1 MSNLPGPLGFLSI
14 SIIIAVPIANNATK
28 TKIKTVKNVLIIGP
42 YYTIVKVKSKSPIC
56 KKCGHK
62 ETLEN
67 INYSAT
73 SKILIAQ
80 VPRVRK
86 KDGLDIYPLYCLKC
100 NFITEW
106 AADPN
111 NISGKAVDGVEY
123 FKTFKI
129 NKKYKEYFTD
139 IEDNFS

>member
-1 MSNLPGPLGFLSI
+1 MKNL
-14 SIIIAVPIANNATK
+14 
-28 TKIKTVKNVLIIGP
+28 
-42 YYTIVKVKSKSPIC
+42 IC

-67 INYSAT
+67 INCSAT

-111 NISGKAVDGVEY
+111 NISGKAVEGVEY

-129 NKKYKEYFTD
+129 NKKYKEYFAN
-139 IEDNFS
+139 IEDNLVRRGYTKSEKVKYSIGWILIIVGILAYLKS

>member
-1 MSNLPGPLGFLSI
+1 MKNL
-14 SIIIAVPIANNATK
+14 
-28 TKIKTVKNVLIIGP
+28 
-42 YYTIVKVKSKSPIC
+42 IC

-111 NISGKAVDGVEY
+111 NISGKAVEGVEY

-129 NKKYKEYFTD
+129 NKKYKEYFAD
-139 IEDNFS
+139 IEDNLVRRSYTNSEKVKYSIGWILIIVGILAYLKS

>member
-1 MSNLPGPLGFLSI
+1 MSPREIWETKKKGKMKNL
-14 SIIIAVPIANNATK
+14 
-28 TKIKTVKNVLIIGP
+28 
-42 YYTIVKVKSKSPIC
+42 IC

-111 NISGKAVDGVEY
+111 NISGKAVEGVEY

-129 NKKYKEYFTD
+129 NKKYKEYFAS
-139 IEDNFS
+139 IEDNLVRRGYTKSEKVKYSIGWILIIVGILAYLKS

>member
-1 MSNLPGPLGFLSI
+1 MSPREIWETKKKGKMKNL
-14 SIIIAVPIANNATK
+14 
-28 TKIKTVKNVLIIGP
+28 
-42 YYTIVKVKSKSPIC
+42 IC

-111 NISGKAVDGVEY
+111 NISGKAVEGVEY

-139 IEDNFS
+139 IEDNLVRRGYTNSEKVKYSIGWILIIVGILAYLKS

>member
-1 MSNLPGPLGFLSI
+1 MKNL
-14 SIIIAVPIANNATK
+14 
-28 TKIKTVKNVLIIGP
+28 
-42 YYTIVKVKSKSPIC
+42 IC

-86 KDGLDIYPLYCLKC
+86 KDGLDIYPLHCLKC

-139 IEDNFS
+139 IEDNLVRRGYTKSEKLNIQLVGY

>member
-1 MSNLPGPLGFLSI
+1 MKNL
-14 SIIIAVPIANNATK
+14 
-28 TKIKTVKNVLIIGP
+28 
-42 YYTIVKVKSKSPIC
+42 IC

-86 KDGLDIYPLYCLKC
+86 IDGLDIYPLYCLKC

-111 NISGKAVDGVEY
+111 NISGKAVEGVEY

-129 NKKYKEYFTD
+129 NKKYKEYFAD
-139 IEDNFS
+139 IEDNLVSTPEVPFTFPGGTFGPIFGRNCSVHDAIVKVFSVSLL

>member
-1 MSNLPGPLGFLSI
+1 MKNL
-14 SIIIAVPIANNATK
+14 
-28 TKIKTVKNVLIIGP
+28 
-42 YYTIVKVKSKSPIC
+42 IC

-111 NISGKAVDGVEY
+111 NISGKAVEGVEY

-129 NKKYKEYFTD
+129 NKKYKEYFAN
-139 IEDNFS
+139 IEDNLVRRGYTKSEKVKYSIGWILIIVGILAYLKS

>member
-1 MSNLPGPLGFLSI
+1 MKNL
-14 SIIIAVPIANNATK
+14 
-28 TKIKTVKNVLIIGP
+28 
-42 YYTIVKVKSKSPIC
+42 IC

-129 NKKYKEYFTD
+129 NKKYKEYFAD
-139 IEDNFS
+139 IEDNLVRRGYTKSEKVKYSIGWILIIVGILAYLKS

>member
-1 MSNLPGPLGFLSI
+1 MKNL
-14 SIIIAVPIANNATK
+14 
-28 TKIKTVKNVLIIGP
+28 
-42 YYTIVKVKSKSPIC
+42 IC

-111 NISGKAVDGVEY
+111 NISGKAVQGVEY

-129 NKKYKEYFTD
+129 NKKYKEYFAN
-139 IEDNFS
+139 IEDNLVRRGYTKSEKVKYSIGWILIIVGFLAYLKS

>member
-1 MSNLPGPLGFLSI
+1 MKNL
-14 SIIIAVPIANNATK
+14 
-28 TKIKTVKNVLIIGP
+28 
-42 YYTIVKVKSKSPIC
+42 IC

-129 NKKYKEYFTD
+129 NKKYKEYFAN
-139 IEDNFS
+139 IEDNLVRRGYTKSEKVKYSIGWILIIVGILAYLKS

>member
-1 MSNLPGPLGFLSI
+1 MKNL
-14 SIIIAVPIANNATK
+14 
-28 TKIKTVKNVLIIGP
+28 
-42 YYTIVKVKSKSPIC
+42 IC

-129 NKKYKEYFTD
+129 NKKFKQYFEF
-139 IEDNFS
+139 IENDLVNRGYTKSEVIKYSIGWFVIIAGLIAVFN

>member
-1 MSNLPGPLGFLSI
+1 MKNL
-14 SIIIAVPIANNATK
+14 
-28 TKIKTVKNVLIIGP
+28 
-42 YYTIVKVKSKSPIC
+42 IC

-111 NISGKAVDGVEY
+111 NISGKAVEGVEY

-129 NKKYKEYFTD
+129 NKKYKEYFAD
-139 IEDNFS
+139 IEDNLVRRGYTKSEKVKYSIGWILIIVGILAYLKS

>member
-1 MSNLPGPLGFLSI
+1 MKNL
-14 SIIIAVPIANNATK
+14 
-28 TKIKTVKNVLIIGP
+28 
-42 YYTIVKVKSKSPIC
+42 IC

-111 NISGKAVDGVEY
+111 NISGKAVEGVEY

-129 NKKYKEYFTD
+129 YKKYKEYFAN
-139 IEDNFS
+139 IEDNLVRRGYTKSEKVKYSIGWILIIVGILAYLKS

>member
-1 MSNLPGPLGFLSI
+1 MSPREIWETKKKGKMKNL
-14 SIIIAVPIANNATK
+14 
-28 TKIKTVKNVLIIGP
+28 
-42 YYTIVKVKSKSPIC
+42 IC

-111 NISGKAVDGVEY
+111 NISGKAVEGVEY

-129 NKKYKEYFTD
+129 NKKYKEYFAN
-139 IEDNFS
+139 IEDNLVRRGYTKSEKVKYSIGWILIIVGILAYLKS

>member
-1 MSNLPGPLGFLSI
+1 MKNL
-14 SIIIAVPIANNATK
+14 
-28 TKIKTVKNVLIIGP
+28 
-42 YYTIVKVKSKSPIC
+42 IC

-73 SKILIAQ
+73 TKILIAQ

-111 NISGKAVDGVEY
+111 NISGKAVEGVEY

-129 NKKYKEYFTD
+129 NKKYKEYFAN
-139 IEDNFS
+139 IEDNLVRRGYTKSEKVKYSIGWILIIVGILAYLKS

>member
-1 MSNLPGPLGFLSI
+1 MKNL
-14 SIIIAVPIANNATK
+14 
-28 TKIKTVKNVLIIGP
+28 
-42 YYTIVKVKSKSPIC
+42 IC

-129 NKKYKEYFTD
+129 NKKYKEYFAN
-139 IEDNFS
+139 IEDNLVRRGYTKSEKVKYSIGWILIIIGILAYLKS

>member
-1 MSNLPGPLGFLSI
+1 MKNL
-14 SIIIAVPIANNATK
+14 
-28 TKIKTVKNVLIIGP
+28 
-42 YYTIVKVKSKSPIC
+42 IC

-73 SKILIAQ
+73 SKILITQ

-129 NKKYKEYFTD
+129 NKKYKEYFAN
-139 IEDNFS
+139 IEDNLVRRGYTKSEKVKYSIGWILIIVGILAYLKS

>member
-1 MSNLPGPLGFLSI
+1 MKNL
-14 SIIIAVPIANNATK
+14 
-28 TKIKTVKNVLIIGP
+28 
-42 YYTIVKVKSKSPIC
+42 IC

-106 AADPN
+106 AADPK
-111 NISGKAVDGVEY
+111 NISGKAVEGVEY

-129 NKKYKEYFTD
+129 NKKYKEYFAN
-139 IEDNFS
+139 IEDNLVRRGYTKSEKVKYSIGWILIIVGILAYLKS